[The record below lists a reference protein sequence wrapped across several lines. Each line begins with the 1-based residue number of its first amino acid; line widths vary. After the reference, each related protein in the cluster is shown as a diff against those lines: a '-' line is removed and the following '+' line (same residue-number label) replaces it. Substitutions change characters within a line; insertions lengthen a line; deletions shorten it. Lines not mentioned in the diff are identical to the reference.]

1 MGFILVYGR
10 LIGYSRIVMKVC
22 HACRKELSLGPRVG
36 RKDECPHCRA
46 DLACCL
52 NCRFYDRSA
61 PKQCRE
67 PIAELVREKD
77 KANYCDHFLFKETAA
92 TDVPAKDGPAST
104 RKALDD
110 LFKK

>member
-1 MGFILVYGR
+1 MN
-10 LIGYSRIVMKVC
+10 VC
-22 HACRKELSLGPRVG
+22 HACRKELSVG
-36 RKDECPHCRA
+36 REIGRRHECPFCHA
-46 DLACCL
+46 DLRCCL
-52 NCRFYDRSA
+52 NCRFFDRSA

-77 KANYCDHFLFKETAA
+77 KTNFCELFSFAET
-92 TDVPAKDGPAST
+92 GPGARRGDDPDKS

>member
-1 MGFILVYGR
+1 MKLC
-10 LIGYSRIVMKVC
+10 YS
-22 HACRKELSLGPRVG
+22 CRKEVIVG
-36 RKDECPHCRA
+36 REVGRRDECPHCHA
-46 DLACCL
+46 DLRCCL
-52 NCRFYDRSA
+52 NCKFYDRSA

-92 TDVPAKDGPAST
+92 AGAST
-104 RKALDD
+104 KDSETSGRTALDD

>member
-1 MGFILVYGR
+1 
-10 LIGYSRIVMKVC
+10 MKIC
-22 HACRKELSLGPRVG
+22 NACRKELSLGPRVA
-36 RKDECPHCRA
+36 RRDECPHCHA
-46 DLACCL
+46 DLTCCL

-77 KANYCDHFLFKETAA
+77 KANYCDHFLFKETAEA
-92 TDVPAKDGPAST
+92 GAPVKGRETSS

>member
-1 MGFILVYGR
+1 
-10 LIGYSRIVMKVC
+10 MKVC
-22 HACRKELSLGPRVG
+22 HACKKELALGREIG
-36 RKDECPHCRA
+36 RRDECPYCHA
-46 DLACCL
+46 DLRCCL
-52 NCRFYDRSA
+52 NCRFFDRSA

-77 KANYCDHFLFKETAA
+77 RANYCDPFSFAESEEGAQRRDNPDK
-92 TDVPAKDGPAST
+92 T

>member
-1 MGFILVYGR
+1 
-10 LIGYSRIVMKVC
+10 MKAC
-22 HACRKELSLGPRVG
+22 HACRKELSLGREVG
-36 RKDECPHCRA
+36 RTDECPHCRA
-46 DLACCL
+46 DLRCCL
-52 NCRFYDRSA
+52 NCKFYDRSA

-77 KANYCDHFLFKETAA
+77 KANYCDLFVFSETGTAGSP
-92 TDVPAKDGPAST
+92 VPDTEIT

>member
-1 MGFILVYGR
+1 
-10 LIGYSRIVMKVC
+10 MKAC
-22 HACRKELSLGPRVG
+22 HKCRKELSIGREVG
-36 RKDECPHCRA
+36 RKDECPHCHA
-46 DLACCL
+46 DLRCCL
-52 NCRFYDRSA
+52 NCKFYDRSA

-77 KANYCDHFLFKETAA
+77 RANYCDHFLFKETAA
-92 TDVPAKDGPAST
+92 AGAPVKDGETSN

>member
-1 MGFILVYGR
+1 MHL
-10 LIGYSRIVMKVC
+10 C
-22 HACRKELSLGPRVG
+22 HACKKPLDLGREIG
-36 RKDECPHCRA
+36 RRDECPHCSA
-46 DLACCL
+46 DLHACL

-67 PIAELVREKD
+67 PQADLVREKD
-77 KANYCDHFLFKETAA
+77 KANFCDYFVFADSTAGA
-92 TDVPAKDGPAST
+92 TAGDATGAA

>member
-1 MGFILVYGR
+1 
-10 LIGYSRIVMKVC
+10 MKIC
-22 HACRKELSLGPRVG
+22 HACKKELTVGREVG

-46 DLACCL
+46 DLVCCL

-61 PKQCRE
+61 SKQCRE
-67 PIAELVREKD
+67 PIAEQVREKD
-77 KANYCDHFLFKETAA
+77 KANYCDHFQFKETAA
-92 TDVPAKDGPAST
+92 AGISMKDGETSS

>member
-1 MGFILVYGR
+1 
-10 LIGYSRIVMKVC
+10 MKIC
-22 HACRKELSLGPRVG
+22 HACKKELALGREIG
-36 RKDECPHCRA
+36 RRDECPHCHA
-46 DLACCL
+46 DLRCCL
-52 NCRFYDRSA
+52 NCRFFDRSA

-77 KANYCDHFLFKETAA
+77 KANYCDLFQFADAA
-92 TDVPAKDGPAST
+92 TGVQSGGVPENT

>member
-1 MGFILVYGR
+1 
-10 LIGYSRIVMKVC
+10 MKAC
-22 HACRKELSLGPRVG
+22 HACKKELALGREIG
-36 RKDECPHCRA
+36 RKDECPNCQA
-46 DLACCL
+46 DLHCCL
-52 NCRFYDRSA
+52 NCRFFDRSA

-77 KANYCDHFLFKETAA
+77 KANYCDLFLFDEAA
-92 TDVPAKDGPAST
+92 AGARTGDGPENA

>member
-1 MGFILVYGR
+1 
-10 LIGYSRIVMKVC
+10 MKAC
-22 HACRKELSLGPRVG
+22 HACKKELALGREIG
-36 RKDECPHCRA
+36 RRDECPYCHA
-46 DLACCL
+46 DLRCCL
-52 NCRFYDRSA
+52 NCRFFDRTA

-77 KANYCDHFLFKETAA
+77 RANHCDLFLFAEAA
-92 TDVPAKDGPAST
+92 VGSRTGGDPENT

>member
-1 MGFILVYGR
+1 
-10 LIGYSRIVMKVC
+10 MKAC
-22 HACRKELSLGPRVG
+22 HSCKKELAPG
-36 RKDECPHCRA
+36 RETGRRDECPHCHA
-46 DLACCL
+46 DLHCCL
-52 NCRFYDRSA
+52 NCRFFDRSA

-77 KANYCDHFLFKETAA
+77 RANFCELFQFAETDPGVLPGSGPGAA
-92 TDVPAKDGPAST
+92 